1 MKEREAKYQEKN
13 DTDEVRGRNRDRPI
27 DESLKRI
34 DSRGGEREER
44 RGGRTEKLESKR
56 QETMQNLTLLID
68 GEIKYNNQINQVC
81 RCCFHSV
88 ITMQIK
94 ILKQKTPPG
103 RLIGSTGEIIRGKR
117 MDKASMDISRNDIIE
132 MHE

>member
-44 RGGRTEKLESKR
+44 RRRENRKVRK
-56 QETMQNLTLLID
+56 
-68 GEIKYNNQINQVC
+68 
-81 RCCFHSV
+81 
-88 ITMQIK
+88 
-94 ILKQKTPPG
+94 
-103 RLIGSTGEIIRGKR
+103 
-117 MDKASMDISRNDIIE
+117 
-132 MHE
+132 